1 MVDPVV
7 VEVQLFELGESLK
20 DVRFQGCETVLTETE
35 SFEEGT
41 EAREVEGRKGGVD
54 ELKVGEFEVL
64 HEGVKRVSG
73 RASRSTLRERSS
85 RCSARISAREQK
97 QEGKGGKLSS
107 HLCRR
112 GGLSACPSPLALR
125 PRRWKPR
132 IQHPCRRP
140 IRRQRPEEVGQ
151 SRVR

>member
-1 MVDPVV
+1 MKRKAKVRSEREGGKRKSWQGREEERRDSLELCQFLKPFEVVDPVV

-64 HEGVKRVSG
+64 HEGVK
-73 RASRSTLRERSS
+73 
-85 RCSARISAREQK
+85 
-97 QEGKGGKLSS
+97 
-107 HLCRR
+107 
-112 GGLSACPSPLALR
+112 
-125 PRRWKPR
+125 
-132 IQHPCRRP
+132 
-140 IRRQRPEEVGQ
+140 
-151 SRVR
+151 